1 MVNLLNEAKQ
11 FVKHLRK
18 LDENSQFV
26 PTYFEKAFGEK
37 YNLKGL
43 PLTDKISL
51 NGKVDRIDIFKD
63 HFRIIDYKSGNANAS
78 LEELY
83 YGKKLQLFLYSLAIK
98 NATGKILSGTFY
110 LPIKNEVGKVDK
122 DENLYKLMG
131 FYTND
136 NNLVSAYD
144 KNLEPK
150 SSSEYVNMSLTKD
163 GEIKKTEKVLTPS
176 EMDKLLNYA
185 KQISVNAINEIS
197 NGVFKASPL
206 RYEKNKTT
214 CDYCPYLTLCSKSSN
229 NIAFRKVNKVDINS
243 FEGGEDNA

>member
-1 MVNLLNEAKQ
+1 MAQ
-11 FVKHLRK
+11 IG
-18 LDENSQFV
+18 SFV
-26 PTYFEKAFGEK
+26 PASHCEVG
-37 YNLKGL
+37 
-43 PLTDKISL
+43 I
-51 NGKVDRIDIFKD
+51 VDAIFTRVGASD
-63 HFRIIDYKSGNANAS
+63 DLASGQSTFMVEMNEVS
-78 LEELY
+78 HIL
-83 YGKKLQLFLYSLAIK
+83 K